1 MDIRKVKKLI
11 ELLEESGIAEIEI
24 HEGEESVRI
33 SRQTQSAQV
42 FAQPMVVPQMA
53 PLATA
58 VAPGAP
64 GAPGAPAAT
73 EAEALPAGQTVR
85 SPMVGQVHEVLRRP
99 GELIQG
105 DGILELG
112 RVDRMYAI
120 AEVYETDIHN
130 VHVGQKATITSDALD
145 GPLSGTV
152 ERISLKVQ
160 KHDEIGVDPAAHKDA
175 RIIEV
180 KILLD
185 DPEPAAALTF
195 LQVEVVIG
203 S

>member
-85 SPMVGQVHEVLRRP
+85 SPMVGTFYRSPSP
-99 GELIQG
+99 GAPSFVDIGQTVSEG
-105 DGILELG
+105 DTLCVIEAMKMFNQIEAEMSGKVIAILSE
-112 RVDRMYAI
+112 
-120 AEVYETDIHN
+120 N
-130 VHVGQKATITSDALD
+130 GQPVEFDQ
-145 GPLSGTV
+145 PLF
-152 ERISLKVQ
+152 
-160 KHDEIGVDPAAHKDA
+160 
-175 RIIEV
+175 IIE
-180 KILLD
+180 
-185 DPEPAAALTF
+185 PT
-195 LQVEVVIG
+195 
-203 S
+203 